1 MSATNYRSSAPTR
14 GFQNR
19 SPSED
24 SFTTSPAAFS
34 EKATHPTAVPN
45 LGFCWR
51 LPYWKLDGYRGA
63 VGLQVFHIDTAVVFA
78 HRAVTNAQAQPR
90 SLPNRPRTVERIE
103 RAAKVVEPRPRI
115 GEPHDNFF
123 AFLVPLHQD
132 FLFFRFFQ
140 GLNRCAEYIPEPL
153 FHLS

>member
-1 MSATNYRSSAPTR
+1 MSATNYRSSAPGR
-14 GFQNR
+14 CVQKA
-19 SPSED
+19 SPSAD
-24 SFTTSPAAFS
+24 SFTTSTAAFS
-34 EKATHPTAVPN
+34 EKSNTPETFPN

-51 LPYWKLDGYRGA
+51 LPDWKLDGYRGA

-132 FLFFRFFQ
+132 FLFLRLFQ